1 VSTYSCLGGLAE
13 YSRRARM
20 PVSTNHFSRTDP
32 WDQSLCRRDV
42 LACVPSVIQLNQEP
56 EPVTSTPNRAFG
68 ECTALAGVIAIPTL
82 CASAASSGEQAGSSG
97 QPAGNGNG
105 NVGGLAALAA
115 AALGIA
121 GEAADAAEAAAQA
134 SEEQTTA
141 AEDAATQDTGTG
153 AARFV
158 VSSSGDVLDLETKEG
173 LKDLVTSLVAE
184 QSGEANENV
193 MNIHD
198 LSDTVGTGVDKV
210 DELLHP
216 AGTIQAVSP
225 PAPVLVPTTVDTGF
239 SFEATAVVV
248 SMGITAIYLAV
259 KGLGGE

>member
-1 VSTYSCLGGLAE
+1 MVTSSGQLAP
-13 YSRRARM
+13 AG
-20 PVSTNHFSRTDP
+20 PP
-32 WDQSLCRRDV
+32 DQSLCRRDV

-134 SEEQTTA
+134 SEEQTAAEGGATA
-141 AEDAATQDTGTG
+141 AEAAAEDGGG
-153 AARFV
+153 AAARVFY
-158 VSSSGDVLDLETKEG
+158 SGGDAGKIAAAKFAAENGGETLDMT
-173 LKDLVTSLVAE
+173 E
-184 QSGEANENV
+184 QG
-193 MNIHD
+193 
-198 LSDTVGTGVDKV
+198 
-210 DELLHP
+210 
-216 AGTIQAVSP
+216 QAL
-225 PAPVLVPTTVDTGF
+225 A
-239 SFEATAVVV
+239 EATEGMSPESAQPLWEAA
-248 SMGITAIYLAV
+248 SKSFAQGASGIAHVFINLELAGPESIWTNIELRALV
-259 KGLGGE
+259 ENPNVTDVIFHLIGG